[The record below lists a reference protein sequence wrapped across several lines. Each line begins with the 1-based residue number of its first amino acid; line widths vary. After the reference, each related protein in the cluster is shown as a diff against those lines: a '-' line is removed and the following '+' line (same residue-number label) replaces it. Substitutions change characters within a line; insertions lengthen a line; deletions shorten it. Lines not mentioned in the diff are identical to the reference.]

1 MSLILNLGQDV
12 LLFFVPFALS
22 KWFNVLLL
30 FFIEK
35 GLLVYLIEKNEE
47 GEKSFT
53 FLNVR

>member
-12 LLFFVPFALS
+12 LLFLSLLPLS
-22 KWFNVLLL
+22 KWFNVLWL

>member
-12 LLFFVPFALS
+12 LLFFVPFAP
-22 KWFNVLLL
+22 FNVLSL

>member
-1 MSLILNLGQDV
+1 MSY
-12 LLFFVPFALS
+12 FFLS
-22 KWFNVLLL
+22 LL

>member
-1 MSLILNLGQDV
+1 MSYFFWS
-12 LLFFVPFALS
+12 LLPLS

-35 GLLVYLIEKNEE
+35 SLLVYLIEKNEE

>member
-1 MSLILNLGQDV
+1 MSYFFLS
-12 LLFFVPFALS
+12 LLPLS
-22 KWFNVLLL
+22 KWFNVLWL

-53 FLNVR
+53 FLNVRQ

>member
-1 MSLILNLGQDV
+1 MSYFFLS
-12 LLFFVPFALS
+12 LLPLS
-22 KWFNVLLL
+22 KWFNVLL
-30 FFIEK
+30 FFIQK